1 MYSGG
6 KGVAQSFLRN
16 IPKSNL
22 DTLFSLLPEIE
33 ISCSRW
39 NKESLIQRIDTLDID
54 ILYKESFFD
63 ALNKIRSLW

>member
-33 ISCSRW
+33 ISCSR
-39 NKESLIQRIDTLDID
+39 
-54 ILYKESFFD
+54 
-63 ALNKIRSLW
+63 